1 MEAHQRR
8 VITNLS
14 SIIFLT
20 TLIIPCILASKQC
33 DFPAV
38 FNFGDSNSDTGGLS
52 AAFGPAPPPHG
63 KTYFH
68 HPTGRY
74 CDGRLIVDFIAQSV
88 GLPYLHAYLD
98 SIAPN
103 FAHGANFATAGSTI
117 RTQNTTLFQSGF
129 SPISLNVQF
138 WEFSQFRTRSQLPTN
153 PVFKNL
159 LPKEEYFSKGLYT
172 FDIGQ
177 NDLGAAYFSGMTTDE
192 VIAAVPDIL
201 KHFSEII
208 KDIYGQGGRS
218 FWIHNTA
225 PIGCLPYVLEKLPIR
240 TPEVD
245 RYSCGSPFNSVAQYF
260 NEKLK
265 ELVVQLRKDLPLAA
279 LTYVDIYSVKHNLI
293 THAKKY
299 GFEHPLVA
307 CCGHGGKY
315 NFNPKVGCGATKNIN
330 GTAVLIGKPC
340 KNPSVRVSWDGIHF
354 TEAAN
359 KWIFNQIVD
368 GAFSD
373 PPLPLRLACHREA
386 Q

>member
-208 KDIYGQGGRS
+208 KVKTRLRFYLHAIYGPPIIPSPKTSGPT
-218 FWIHNTA
+218 IHCHTK
-225 PIGCLPYVLEKLPIR
+225 GWQ
-240 TPEVD
+240 
-245 RYSCGSPFNSVAQYF
+245 F
-260 NEKLK
+260 
-265 ELVVQLRKDLPLAA
+265 
-279 LTYVDIYSVKHNLI
+279 LTQSNIYLTV
-293 THAKKY
+293 
-299 GFEHPLVA
+299 
-307 CCGHGGKY
+307 
-315 NFNPKVGCGATKNIN
+315 
-330 GTAVLIGKPC
+330 
-340 KNPSVRVSWDGIHF
+340 
-354 TEAAN
+354 
-359 KWIFNQIVD
+359 
-368 GAFSD
+368 
-373 PPLPLRLACHREA
+373 
-386 Q
+386 